1 MTEIIVRNYEHYNR
15 ALGKRIY
22 TKHQYSEEMKRG
34 GFVPFERGQELAR
47 QACENNKKDYN
58 YLSEKA
64 SEVIKSAR
72 SSTDRKGKVH
82 MSDRLI
88 DGMKEVGV
96 RFDAR
101 RPE

>member
-1 MTEIIVRNYEHYNR
+1 MEIIVKNYEHYNR
-15 ALGKRIY
+15 SMGKKI
-22 TKHQYSEEMKRG
+22 TSKNQYNEEMKKG
-34 GFVPFERGQELAR
+34 GYVPFEKGQELAR
-47 QACENNKKDYN
+47 QACDNRKKDYD
-58 YLSEKA
+58 YLSTKA

-72 SSTDRKGKVH
+72 NSTDKKGKVH

-96 RFDAR
+96 NFDAR